1 MKLCFI
7 GWGDHVHL
15 ERWAGYFAQLGHEVS
30 VISVSGL
37 GSYPSS
43 VRQHVLG
50 LQQRALRWK
59 ILKLRYLLARL
70 RPEVI
75 HAHWAHFAYLAAR
88 SSKRPLVVTAWGSD
102 IYRLDEQSGGTVDQL
117 RHGLEA
123 ACLITCDSLD
133 QREQLRRTMGI
144 HETKI
149 RVIQWGVDT
158 SLFRP
163 GPADPGLATEL
174 DAVGRPVVLSARH
187 LHPIY
192 NQETVVSAFSLVLR
206 EIPDALLVLRQHS
219 SDPAYLANLKRR
231 IEDCGLRSSV
241 RLVGTLPYQRL
252 ADLYRLA
259 DVSVSVPFSDGTPM
273 SVLEAMACGS
283 APVVSDLP
291 SLKEWIQGGWN
302 GELVHPNDTSA
313 LAARI
318 VRLLKDAAL
327 RSAYAQRNL
336 EIVQTRATQQANMA
350 TMEALY
356 REMQQASPRGLAQ
369 YTIA

>member
-1 MKLCFI
+1 MRLCFI

-30 VISVSGL
+30 VISVSGV

-43 VRQHVLG
+43 VRQYVLG
-50 LQQRALRWK
+50 LQQRGLRWK

-102 IYRLDEQSGGTVDQL
+102 IYRLEEQSRTTVEQL

-133 QREQLRRTMGI
+133 QREQLCRTMRV

-158 SLFRP
+158 SVFRP
-163 GPADPGLATEL
+163 GPADPGLAAEL

-187 LHPIY
+187 LHPVY
-192 NQETVVSAFSLVLR
+192 NQETVIAAFSLVLR

-219 SDPAYLANLKRR
+219 SDPPYLANLRRR
-231 IEDCGLRSSV
+231 IEEGGLRSAI
-241 RLVGTLPYQRL
+241 RFVGTLPYERV
-252 ADLYRLA
+252 ADLFRLA
-259 DVSVSVPFSDGTPM
+259 DVTVSVPLSDGTPM
-273 SVLEAMACGS
+273 SILEAMACGS

-291 SLKEWIQGGWN
+291 SLKEWVRDGWN
-302 GELVHPNDTSA
+302 GDVVPASDASV

-318 VRLLKDAAL
+318 ARLLKDRAL
-327 RSAYAQRNL
+327 RSAYAQRNS

-350 TMEALY
+350 TMEKLY
-356 REMQQASPRGLAQ
+356 REIQQGSPTRFAQ
-369 YTIA
+369 QIIA